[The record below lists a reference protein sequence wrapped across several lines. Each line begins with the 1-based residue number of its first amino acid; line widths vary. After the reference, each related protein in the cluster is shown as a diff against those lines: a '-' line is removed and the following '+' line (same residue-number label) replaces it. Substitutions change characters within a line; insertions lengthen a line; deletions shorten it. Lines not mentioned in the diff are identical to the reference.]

1 MLKLVATTCD
11 YCEHEEF
18 CYEMNDYE
26 INVDGN
32 IMEQLYK
39 FAKQDHASIVAVF
52 EVNEHGYKEIAEM
65 YFKEF
70 KCKCGE

>member
-1 MLKLVATTCD
+1 MLKLIATTYD

-26 INVDGN
+26 ISVDGD
-32 IMEQLYK
+32 IMEQLYTV
-39 FAKQDHASIVAVF
+39 AKTDHASIVAVF
-52 EVNEHGYKEIAEM
+52 ENGNEIAEL

-70 KCKCGE
+70 KCHCDEQ